1 MHGPINAGW
10 EMCMNLNNRLFFLLI
25 LSVLCLSTVPSAKGA
40 SQLNTHPKIVIVE
53 LHGLKKDI
61 INNNLSDLPYFK
73 ELIQGPSNKQAH
85 IYIPHVFTTI
95 PAASV
100 PACTSMY
107 TGLYPQQTGI
117 VSTIWF
123 NRETAKVRTMISYFQ
138 QRINRILIENH
149 VKTLFDYV
157 GEAGK
162 YSLSAML
169 MVDKGTDVS
178 LKTGMFFWGNASVV
192 GLARYGRWLSDPWY
206 MDYKTISGL
215 LTGHVFAY
223 HKSLKGVLDKKGTLP
238 DLTVVQLLGTDIYS
252 HYPEKELIQRNAS
265 MDDIQA
271 YYTQHILDP
280 LMGRLIHFLKTN
292 GVYSQTLFILVSQ
305 QGTIKIKKHISD
317 KAVADSLKD
326 SFRLPG
332 LITSNREAN
341 AIIMP
346 GACTKEVYLKNRKI
360 GNWLDPP
367 RLLLDV
373 KPAVDLLV
381 DHPDI
386 QEGLNEIVIR
396 QYPGERDEAV
406 VENQQWWAFEWRD
419 YRKGPRMDTDFIQS
433 LYPLEEMARRFE
445 LKQYISESLNRQY
458 TRKTAPDIKLINK
471 KGIYFERDLNK
482 YGHHG
487 SYYPNDTV
495 VSFWIAGPGLSA
507 IIPGR
512 HTIKTAASTLDLIP
526 IATHLLGIP
535 FPDGLEGNNPL
546 DKLPFKQN

>member
-1 MHGPINAGW
+1 
-10 EMCMNLNNRLFFLLI
+10 MNLKRCLFFHLI
-25 LSVLCLSTVPSAKGA
+25 LPVLCLATVPCAKGA
-40 SQLNTHPKIVIVE
+40 SRLNTHPKIVIIE
-53 LHGLKKDI
+53 FHGLKKEI
-61 INNNLSDLPYFK
+61 IKNNLNDLPYFK
-73 ELIQGPSNKQAH
+73 ELIQGPANKQAN
-85 IYIPHVFTTI
+85 IYIPQVFTTI

-107 TGLYPQQTGI
+107 TGLYPQQTGV

-123 NRETAKVRTMISYFQ
+123 DRETTKIRTMISYFQ
-138 QRINRILIENH
+138 QRINRILIGNNI
-149 VKTLFDYV
+149 KTIFNYV

-162 YSLSAML
+162 TSLSAML
-169 MVDKGTDVS
+169 MIDKGTDVS
-178 LKTGMFFWGNASVV
+178 LKTGIFFWGNASVV
-192 GLARYGRWLSDPWY
+192 GLARYGRWLPDPWY

-271 YYTQHILDP
+271 HYTQHILDP
-280 LMGRLIHFLKTN
+280 LMGRLMHFLKSN
-292 GVYSQTLFILVSQ
+292 GVYSQTMFILVSQ
-305 QGTIKIKKHISD
+305 QGTIKIQKHIPD
-317 KAVADSLKD
+317 QAVADSLKD
-326 SFRLPG
+326 TFKLPN

-346 GACTKEVYLKNRKI
+346 GACTKEIYLKNRET
-360 GNWLDPP
+360 GDWLDPP

-373 KPAVDLLV
+373 KQAVDLLV

-396 QYPGERDEAV
+396 RYPGEREDAAV
-406 VENQQWWAFEWRD
+406 MNQQWWAFEWQD
-419 YRKGPRMDTDFIQS
+419 YRKGPRMDIDFIQA
-433 LYPLEEMARRFE
+433 LYSLEEMARRFE

-458 TRKTAPDIKLINK
+458 TRRTAPDIKLINK

-487 SYYPNDTV
+487 SYYPDDTV
-495 VSFWIAGPGLSA
+495 VSFWLAGPGLSA
-507 IIPGR
+507 VVSGR

-526 IATHLLGIP
+526 IAMRLLEIP
-535 FPDGLEGNNPL
+535 APVGLEGNNPL
-546 DKLPFKQN
+546 DTLPLK

>member
-1 MHGPINAGW
+1 
-10 EMCMNLNNRLFFLLI
+10 MNLKRCLFFHLI
-25 LSVLCLSTVPSAKGA
+25 LPVLCLATVPSAKGA
-40 SQLNTHPKIVIVE
+40 SRLNTHPKIVIIE
-53 LHGLKKDI
+53 FHGLKKEI
-61 INNNLSDLPYFK
+61 IKNNLNDLPYFK
-73 ELIQGPSNKQAH
+73 ELIQGPANKQAN
-85 IYIPHVFTTI
+85 IYIPQVFTTI

-107 TGLYPQQTGI
+107 TGLYPQQTGV

-123 NRETAKVRTMISYFQ
+123 NRETTKIRTMISYFQ
-138 QRINRILIENH
+138 QRINRILIGNNI
-149 VKTLFDYV
+149 KTIFDYV

-162 YSLSAML
+162 TSLSAML
-169 MVDKGTDVS
+169 MIDKGTDVS
-178 LKTGMFFWGNASVV
+178 LKTGIFFWGNASVV
-192 GLARYGRWLSDPWY
+192 GLARYGRWLPDPWY

-223 HKSLKGVLDKKGTLP
+223 HKSLKGVLDKRGTLP

-271 YYTQHILDP
+271 HYTQHILDP
-280 LMGRLIHFLKTN
+280 LMGRLMHFLKSN
-292 GVYSQTLFILVSQ
+292 GVYSQTMFILVSQ
-305 QGTIKIKKHISD
+305 QGTIKIQKHIPD
-317 KAVADSLKD
+317 QAVADSLKD
-326 SFRLPG
+326 TFKLPN

-346 GACTKEVYLKNRKI
+346 GACTKEIYLKNRET
-360 GNWLDPP
+360 GDWLDPP

-373 KPAVDLLV
+373 KQAVDLLV

-386 QEGLNEIVIR
+386 QEGLNEIVISR
-396 QYPGERDEAV
+396 YPGEREDSAEM
-406 VENQQWWAFEWRD
+406 NQQWWAFEWKD
-419 YRKGPRMDTDFIQS
+419 YRKGPRMDIDFIQA
-433 LYPLEEMARRFE
+433 LYSLEEMARRFE

-458 TRKTAPDIKLINK
+458 TRRTAPDIKLINK

-487 SYYPNDTV
+487 SYYPDDTV
-495 VSFWIAGPGLSA
+495 VSFWLAGPGLSA
-507 IIPGR
+507 VVSGR

-526 IATHLLGIP
+526 IAMRLLEIP
-535 FPDGLEGNNPL
+535 APVGLEGNNPL
-546 DKLPFKQN
+546 DTLPLK